1 MNLTIHLYPQR
12 FAEIS
17 FLDSMISK
25 RELKESL
32 FWIYEVYNS
41 GFCKDCFELIYECY
55 FYFYALHNPSFI
67 TVIQVELKNWEKT
80 GDKYIIG
87 KLVKNLYPKKY
98 NLDVFTLHYYMNK
111 DKTNTLKRYKKQEW
125 EKKYG
130 KNGMTLRY
138 ISKKDYRR
146 AVKRIKNINQNEM
159 EVFTNDVIRY
169 FRDEVG
175 IPTEKY
181 KNLYQ
186 DISYDHPFIY
196 LYVLYLIRIFELNI
210 KSGEKKLKVSLSE
223 SEKNSIDE
231 YSNHTMRNFKI
242 LKERREYG
250 IACEFIGLFDTG
262 LEDMNILEETRNNWR
277 EHAKDTPYWKDMGEE
292 DDFEYDEQTKECQEL
307 SVLTSTEKKMEE
319 IVERFIPRNDIL

>member
-55 FYFYALHNPSFI
+55 FYFYALNNPSFI
-67 TVIQVELKNWEKT
+67 HIIQVEMKNWEKT

-98 NLDVFTLHYYMNK
+98 NLDVFILQYYMNK
-111 DKTNTLKRYKKQEW
+111 DKNNTLKRYKKQEW

-138 ISKKDYRR
+138 LSKKDYKR
-146 AVKRIKNINQNEM
+146 AAKRIKNINQSEM
-159 EVFTNDVIRY
+159 EAFTNHMIHY
-169 FRDEVG
+169 YRDEVG
-175 IPTEKY
+175 ISTEEY
-181 KNLYQ
+181 KKLYE
-186 DISYDHPFIY
+186 DLSYDHPFIY
-196 LYVLYLIRIFELNI
+196 IYVLYLIRLFELNV
-210 KSGEKKLKVSLSE
+210 KPNEKKLKVSLSK

-231 YSNHTMRNFKI
+231 FSNHTMRNFKI
-242 LKERREYG
+242 LNERRQYG
-250 IACEFIGLFDTG
+250 ISGEFIGLFDTG
-262 LEDMNILEETRNNWR
+262 LEDVNILEETRNNWR
-277 EHAKDTPYWKDMGEE
+277 EHAKDTPYWKDADEE
-292 DDFEYDEQTKECQEL
+292 DDFEYDEQTKECQDL
-307 SVLTSTEKKMEE
+307 SVLKSTEKKMEE
-319 IVERFIPRNDIL
+319 ILERFIPRSDII